1 MAAGAGLSGT
11 GPLAPAAGRPPAG
24 RPAVAAFDFDG
35 TLVPGDSLLPFLLSL
50 LGRHR
55 LAAAARAAVPMAAGY
70 RRGGRSGA
78 KEALLARTVAGM
90 DAARVAAAGESFGA
104 ALASRLRPALGER
117 LDWHRASGHR
127 VVVVSASLSA
137 YLRPFAERVGAELV
151 CTQLEEG
158 PDGRLTGRL
167 LGANVRGAEKVTR
180 LTEHLG
186 LEPGGLP
193 AVELWAYGDSPGD
206 RELLAAADH
215 PTWVGRSAR
224 LSP

>member
-1 MAAGAGLSGT
+1 MAAGAGLSGP
-11 GPLAPAAGRPPAG
+11 GPLAPAAG

-55 LAAAARAAVPMAAGY
+55 LAAAVGRAAVPMAAGY
-70 RRGGRSGA
+70 RRGGRSGG

-90 DAARVAAAGESFGA
+90 DAARVAAAGESFGV

-151 CTQLEEG
+151 CTRLEEG

-167 LGANVRGAEKVTR
+167 LGANVRGAEKVAR